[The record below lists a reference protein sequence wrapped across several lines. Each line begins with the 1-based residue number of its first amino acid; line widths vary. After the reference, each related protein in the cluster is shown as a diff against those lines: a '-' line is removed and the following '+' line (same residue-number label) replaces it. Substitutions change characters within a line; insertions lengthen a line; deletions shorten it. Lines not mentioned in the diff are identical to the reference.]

1 MILILVVFVLV
12 AVLIELRP
20 LTDRCCWGAEA
31 ARLKVSAWWRQW
43 ANLVRVFVRRPI
55 LRDGRVEGARA
66 DPLRLSVLVLKA
78 CPSNPRISGGAPA
91 GLASS
96 ASACDD
102 GKGAEAAL
110 F

>member
-1 MILILVVFVLV
+1 VVV
-12 AVLIELRP
+12 AVEEPKLLS
-20 LTDRCCWGAEA
+20 LKKSVVEA
-31 ARLKVSAWWRQW
+31 VG
-43 ANLVRVFVRRPI
+43 ANLVRVFVRRRI
-55 LRDGRVEGARA
+55 LRHGRVEGARA
-66 DPLRLSVLVLKA
+66 DPLRLSVLVFKA

-110 F
+110 S